1 MAAQIFSSRQSVPGK
16 TKQTKKKTN
25 KHKSVNMSITFAQYC
40 LPHPSKVWILSKPIY
55 SSLSSP
61 YQLLIGRVHWNRMTR
76 LVLLMKSISD
86 MNKQKWALRALKSG
100 STFDGLC
107 CDSKAS
113 SSQFCVIIQVLL
125 CKINRPFLHHSSY
138 SICPW
143 NCCNSVV
150 PAGERFHRTSSWF

>member
-1 MAAQIFSSRQSVPGK
+1 MFSSRQSVPE
-16 TKQTKKKTN
+16 KTN
-25 KHKSVNMSITFAQYC
+25 KQTNTNLWISQSLSLSSVYLTHQ
-40 LPHPSKVWILSKPIY
+40 KVWILCKPIY

-86 MNKQKWALRALKSG
+86 MNKRKWALQALKSG
-100 STFDGLC
+100 FTFDGLC

-113 SSQFCVIIQVLL
+113 SSQLCVIIQVLL

>member
-1 MAAQIFSSRQSVPGK
+1 MAAQMFSSRQSVPE
-16 TKQTKKKTN
+16 KQ
-25 KHKSVNMSITFAQYC
+25 HKSVNKSITFAQYC

-61 YQLLIGRVHWNRMTR
+61 YQLLIGRVHQNRMTR

-86 MNKQKWALRALKSG
+86 MNKQKWAPRALKSG
-100 STFDGLC
+100 FAFDGLC

-113 SSQFCVIIQVLL
+113 SSRFCVIIQVLL

-143 NCCNSVV
+143 ICCNSVV
-150 PAGERFHRTSSWF
+150 PAGERLHRTSSWI